1 MKSFQTHCGGWSGLA
16 LVLMA
21 ASFSLPARHALTDTP
36 FRVHTLSSDSEF
48 SAATVIDI
56 DGDGRPDVVSGA
68 FWYQAPDWD
77 RHTLRDVT
85 MIRGRFDDYSNL
97 AMDVDGDD
105 DLDIISVNYRSKSLY
120 WCRNPGP
127 AAMRAN
133 LDLRWQQIEIDRPG
147 SSETGRLVDIDGD
160 GHLDILPSGTTFA
173 AWYRLQ
179 PVPKAASKAA
189 ADAREVVSWQ
199 RYDLP
204 AELIGHG
211 VGAGDVNGDGRVDVV
226 GPSGWALAPP
236 DPLTGRWRWQPEFN
250 LANDC
255 GLPILVHDVDS
266 DGDADLIWSR
276 GHNYGIYWTEQVGE
290 SESSLQATPGGDLDE
305 VEPLISSRKW
315 ITHAIDTR
323 WSCAHTLV
331 LADMDG
337 DGNDDLVAGKRFLG
351 HDGKDPGESDPL
363 QIAWYGFDSGTRT
376 WQKHLASIGG
386 TVAIDLDTVCEDID
400 GDGDVDILAPSRS
413 GLHWLENTK
422 GEQGN
427 PAAPTQDN
435 EVQKGDSPGRKSQ
448 HRDASALPLNPARR
462 APEAA
467 FDLLRID
474 AGGGEAQRAET
485 PVAFGPRRQ
494 QILAAFESIAG
505 ALPGPHRRRDLDVQ
519 ISSVEPT
526 DKYWRIKLS
535 FASDNVSRVPAYL
548 LVPMHIQQRM
558 PAMLCLHPSDAEL
571 GKAEICG
578 LGGEPSRFYAH
589 ELAERGFVCL
599 APDYPNFGEYEF
611 DFAANREA
619 YPSGTIKAVWDNVRV
634 LDLLESLPCV
644 ERDRIGVIGHS
655 HGGRSG
661 LFTAALDGRV
671 RAVVTSCGF
680 TALADY
686 RRGDLSGWTVDRYM
700 PAIAGFQSG
709 SALPFDFPELLAT
722 IVPRPLFVS
731 APLRDETFDV
741 AGVRKCEASLK
752 PVVELYRR
760 NEKPGDVRFVYPDNG
775 HEFPK
780 AVREEAYQWL
790 RDVMLGKD

>member
-16 LVLMA
+16 VVLMA

-97 AMDVDGDD
+97 AMDVDGDN

-133 LDLRWQQIEIDRPG
+133 PDLRWQQIEIDRPG
-147 SSETGRLVDIDGD
+147 NSETGRLVDIDGD
-160 GHLDILPSGTTFA
+160 GHLDILPSGTNFA

-179 PVPKAASKAA
+179 PGQEASSQAAT
-189 ADAREVVSWQ
+189 DVRWQ

-204 AELIGHG
+204 DELIGHG
-211 VGAGDVNGDGRVDVV
+211 IGAGDVNGDGRVDVV

-290 SESSLQATPGGDLDE
+290 SESSLQATPGVDLDE

-386 TVAIDLDTVCEDID
+386 TVAIDLDTVCEDLD
-400 GDGDVDILAPSRS
+400 GDGDVDIVAPSRS
-413 GLHWLENTK
+413 GLHWLENRNAEK
-422 GEQGN
+422 EKSADI
-427 PAAPTQDN
+427 PRKKVVP
-435 EVQKGDSPGRKSQ
+435 KGDLASRESGQ
-448 HRDASALPLNPARR
+448 RDAIAKSSNGARR
-462 APEAA
+462 NPEEA
-467 FDLLRID
+467 FDLLQID
-474 AGGGEAQRAET
+474 ADGGESQRAET

-494 QILAAFESIAG
+494 QILAAFESIIG
-505 ALPGPHRRRDLDVQ
+505 PLPGPHRRHDLDVQ
-519 ISSVEPT
+519 VSSVETT
-526 DKYWRIKLS
+526 DKYWRIKVS

-548 LVPMHIQQRM
+548 LIPMHIQQRM
-558 PAMLCLHPSDAEL
+558 PAMLCLHPSNAKL

-599 APDYPNFGEYEF
+599 TPDYPNFGEYEF
-611 DFAANREA
+611 DFAANRGA
-619 YPSGTIKAVWDNVRV
+619 YPSGTIKAVWDNVRG

-644 ERDRIGVIGHS
+644 QRDRIGVIGHS
-655 HGGRSG
+655 QGGSSA

-680 TALADY
+680 TTLPDN
-686 RRGDLSGWTVDRYM
+686 RGDLSGWTDDRSK
-700 PAIAGFQSG
+700 ADIGGFQS
-709 SALPFDFPELLAT
+709 AAELPFDFAELLAT

-731 APLRDETFDV
+731 APVGDASIDV

-752 PVVELYRR
+752 PVVELYRQ
-760 NEKPGDVRFVYPDNG
+760 NEKPGDLRFLYPDCG
-775 HEFPK
+775 REFPE

-790 RDVMLGKD
+790 RDVMQGKD